1 MKRLVY
7 NSKEACELLGIS
19 KSTLLRITAAKRLN
33 KIKLSDK
40 RIGWSHQEL
49 LRFIGSNDKHIV

>member
-7 NSKEACELLGIS
+7 NSKETCELLGIS
-19 KSTLLRITAAKRLN
+19 QSTLLRITTAKRLN

-49 LRFIGSNDKHIV
+49 LRFIGSNDKQLF

>member
-7 NSKEACELLGIS
+7 NSKETCELLGIS

-40 RIGWSHQEL
+40 RIGWSHQEI
-49 LRFIGSNDKHIV
+49 LRFIGPNDKQLI

>member
-7 NSKEACELLGIS
+7 NCKETCELLGIS
-19 KSTLLRITAAKRLN
+19 KSTLLRITATKRLN

-49 LRFIGSNDKHIV
+49 LRFIGSNDKQLI

>member
-7 NSKEACELLGIS
+7 NSKETCELLGIS
-19 KSTLLRITAAKRLN
+19 KSTLLRITATKKLN

-49 LRFIGSNDKHIV
+49 LRFIGSNDKQLF

>member
-7 NSKEACELLGIS
+7 NSKETCELLGIS
-19 KSTLLRITAAKRLN
+19 KSTLLRITATKKLN

-40 RIGWSHQEL
+40 RIGWSHEEL
-49 LRFIGSNDKHIV
+49 LRFTGSNDKHLV

>member
-7 NSKEACELLGIS
+7 NSKETCDLLGIS
-19 KSTLLRITAAKRLN
+19 QSTLLRITATKKLN

-40 RIGWSHQEL
+40 RIGWSHEEL
-49 LRFIGSNDKHIV
+49 LRFTGSNDKHLV

>member
-7 NSKEACELLGIS
+7 NCKETCELLGIS

-40 RIGWSHQEL
+40 RIGWSHEEL
-49 LRFIGSNDKHIV
+49 IRFIGSSNKQLV